1 MIELL
6 SHGFMQRAIVASIL
20 GGTACGIVG
29 AWVVLL
35 RIPFVGVAMSH
46 AAFAGSILGLLLG
59 INPTAG
65 ALVFCTVSAILIGP
79 IADRGDLSPNV
90 SIGILF
96 SIVLGIAFMAM
107 GMIEG
112 PKTEALRLLW
122 GSILTTTNSD
132 LLLLATTTVL
142 VVGFLMLFHK
152 ELKVVIFDREIAR
165 AIGIA
170 ERPLFYGLLALTG
183 IAVTA
188 NLQTIGGLLIFSL
201 IVSPASAAYQL
212 TYRMSLMYVLSAAF
226 AVLSCLAGLFGSY
239 WLNTPSGASIIL
251 VSSAI
256 FGVCLM
262 VSPKRRRAKK

>member
-1 MIELL
+1 MFELL
-6 SHGFMQRAIVASIL
+6 GHGFMQRAIIASVL

-29 AWVVLL
+29 AWVILL

-46 AAFAGSILGLLLG
+46 AAFAGSILGLVLG
-59 INPTAG
+59 INPLIG
-65 ALVFCTVSAILIGP
+65 AVGFCTLSAILVGP
-79 IADRGDLSPNV
+79 IADRGEMSPNV

-96 SIVLGIAFMAM
+96 SIVLGIAFLAM

-112 PKTEALRLLW
+112 PKTEALALLW
-122 GSILTTTNSD
+122 GSILTTTNGD
-132 LLLLATTTVL
+132 LILLGATVA
-142 VVGFLMLFHK
+142 VVIGFLLLFHK
-152 ELKVVIFDREIAR
+152 ELKAVIFNREIAR

-188 NLQTIGGLLIFSL
+188 NLETIGGLLIFSL

-212 TYRMSLMYVLSAAF
+212 TYRMSRMYMLSVLF
-226 AVLSCLAGLFGSY
+226 AVVSCLAGIFGSW

-251 VSSAI
+251 MSSAL
-256 FGVCLM
+256 FGVCLW
-262 VSPKRRRAKK
+262 VSPKRKRAKE